1 MALRSEKMAKS
12 TLSRRD
18 FLVGCSAAIAALAG
32 SRLTHLS
39 FAGQSES
46 GDFNEEILIVIF
58 LRGGVDGLN
67 VVPPIAGPD
76 RGIYETKRPYL
87 NIPVTGPDAALALNS
102 QFGFHPAMA
111 PAYNLYQAGKL
122 AVVQAA
128 GLTNDTRSHF
138 DAMQYME
145 LGTPGVKTTTTGWI
159 TRHLQSA
166 PNLPASILLP
176 ALSVGSA
183 QSVSLIGSNEAV
195 AMTDP
200 DGFTFNGH
208 WNYRDAQRLALRN
221 MFAGDHWLSE
231 AGTRTLNLVDLI
243 EAADPG
249 AYIPANGAV
258 YPDNSFGNSLQVVA
272 QLIKLDMG
280 LRIAT
285 IDLGGFDTHEYQGD
299 GSGGYLADLLGTLA
313 EGLEG
318 LYTDLD
324 GSGAQDYNS
333 RTTCVVK
340 SEFGRRLKEN
350 ANHGTDHG
358 HGNFMFVLG
367 GNVNGGAVYGD
378 WPGLADE
385 ALYEHADLAITTDF
399 RRVLSEILIRRLANP
414 YLNSIFPGYEG
425 YSPLGVV
432 QGTDLEPVSGSSVYL
447 PITIK

>member
-1 MALRSEKMAKS
+1 MAK
-12 TLSRRD
+12 TKLSRRD

-39 FAGQSES
+39 FAGTKES
-46 GDFNEEILIVIF
+46 GVFNEDILVVIF

-87 NIPVTGPDAALALNS
+87 KIPTTGPDAALPLDG
-102 QFGFHPAMA
+102 QFGLHPAMV

-122 AVVQAA
+122 AVVHAA

-145 LGTPGVKTTTTGWI
+145 LGTPGVKTTTSGWI

-166 PNLPASILLP
+166 PNLPGSILLP
-176 ALSVGSA
+176 ALSAGSS
-183 QSVSLIGSNEAV
+183 QSMALLGSNEAV

-208 WNYRDAQRLALRN
+208 WNYEDAQRLALRHLY
-221 MFAGDHWLSE
+221 AGNDWLFE

-243 EAADPG
+243 EAANPG
-249 AYIPANGAV
+249 TYTPANGAV
-258 YPDNSFGNSLQVVA
+258 YPSGSFGANLQVVA
-272 QLIKLDMG
+272 QMIKLEMG

-299 GSGGYLADLLGTLA
+299 GSGGYLADLLETLA
-313 EGLEG
+313 QGMEAF
-318 LYTDLD
+318 YTDLD
-324 GSGAQDYNS
+324 GAGSQDYNS

-358 HGNFMFVLG
+358 HGNFMMLLG
-367 GNVNGGAVYGD
+367 GKVNGGSVYGE
-378 WPGLADE
+378 WPGLGDNQ
-385 ALYEHADLAITTDF
+385 LYENSDLAITTDF
-399 RRVLSEILIRRLANP
+399 RRILSEILIRRLENP
-414 YLNSIFPGYEG
+414 NLNMIFPGYEG

-432 QGTDLEPVSGSSVYL
+432 QGIDLDPVSGSTVYL
-447 PITIK
+447 PISIK